1 MERIPRFR
9 SDREA
14 AEFWDTH
21 SLADFEKELRPAKEV
36 VFVKPDRQ
44 VVSLRLDRKLVSALK
59 RYAQH
64 KGIGYSA
71 LLRMWLI
78 ERLDQ
83 EIHLHSR
90 RKAA

>member
-1 MERIPRFR
+1 MARIPQFK
-9 SDREA
+9 SDKEA

-21 SLADFEKELRPAKEV
+21 SLADFEKELRPAKDV
-36 VFVKPDRQ
+36 IFVKPDRQ
-44 VVSLRLDRKLVSALK
+44 VVSLRLDRRLINALK

-64 KGIGYSA
+64 KGIGYST
-71 LLRMWLI
+71 LLRMWVV

-83 EIHLHSR
+83 EIHSR